1 MRHPLHDY
9 TQAAGYFVT
18 TVTADREPL
27 LGYIRNGV
35 FSASAYGK
43 IVDKVWTGLPSR
55 FEGLVCD
62 ALQLM
67 PDHLHGILIITH
79 LPGAQGA
86 KPTTYSLPQVMQA
99 LKSISSRQINLL
111 RGVTGVRVWQEGYH
125 DRIIR
130 SDKELEKYRN
140 FLVTNPLR
148 TIISG

>member
-18 TVTADREPL
+18 TVTADRQPL
-27 LGYIRNGV
+27 LGNICKGII
-35 FSASAYGK
+35 SASEYGM
-43 IVDKVWTGLPSR
+43 IVEEVWAGLPSR

-86 KPTTYSLPQVMQA
+86 KPKAYSLPQVIQA

-140 FLVTNPLR
+140 YIVTNPLR
-148 TIISG
+148 TFVDR